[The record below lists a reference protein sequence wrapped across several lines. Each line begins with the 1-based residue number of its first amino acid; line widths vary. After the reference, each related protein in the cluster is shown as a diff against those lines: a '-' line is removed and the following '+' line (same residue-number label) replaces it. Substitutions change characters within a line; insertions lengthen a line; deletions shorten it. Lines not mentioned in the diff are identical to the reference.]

1 MNNTLD
7 YIAGQLKALTAIPSP
22 TSFTKAAADY
32 LLKVLREMGY
42 EPELSNKGNVFV
54 TIGGSGSPLILA
66 AHIDTLGAMVR
77 SSYHADEQASHAL
90 AEPSA
95 CQN

>member
-32 LLKVLREMGY
+32 LLGVPSRNG
-42 EPELSNKGNVFV
+42 
-54 TIGGSGSPLILA
+54 
-66 AHIDTLGAMVR
+66 VR
-77 SSYHADEQASHAL
+77 TRTFK
-90 AEPSA
+90 
-95 CQN
+95 